1 MTLPVLC
8 ESKCL
13 STGREPLVH
22 TDSGQAFPLMVL
34 LTALLAGVALLMA
47 QLGGEAV
54 KTARLE
60 AVADAAALTGSRFGI
75 DAAAEVAELNGAE
88 LISGGFAPDT
98 SSAPLFEVE
107 VSSAGRRAFAA
118 ATQPQPSLTTTPT
131 PAPLLTRPASAF
143 EGVLPLFGQNQP
155 ADTVP
160 FNAGSSFAPFRP

>member
-8 ESKCL
+8 ESECL
-13 STGREPLVH
+13 SIGREPLVS

-107 VSSAGRRAFAA
+107 VSAAGRRAFAA
-118 ATQPQPSLTTTPT
+118 ATQPQPPLTPS
-131 PAPLLTRPASAF
+131 PPPLTRPASAF
-143 EGVLPLFGQNQP
+143 EGVLPLFGRNQP

>member
-13 STGREPLVH
+13 SIGREPLVH

-118 ATQPQPSLTTTPT
+118 ATQPQPSLTTT
-131 PAPLLTRPASAF
+131 APPLTRPASAF
-143 EGVLPLFGQNQP
+143 EGVLHLFGQNQP